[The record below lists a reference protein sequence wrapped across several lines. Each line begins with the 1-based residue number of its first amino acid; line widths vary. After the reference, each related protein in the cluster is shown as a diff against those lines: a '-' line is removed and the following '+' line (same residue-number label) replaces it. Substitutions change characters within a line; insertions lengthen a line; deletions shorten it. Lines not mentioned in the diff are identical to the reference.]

1 MVNNLFFKNNNKKTF
16 NYLEMTPYCMHKH
29 VIKDNGLVDVL
40 VPKFTNKFAVKYLI
54 PRSKSPFIRANLDEF
69 GSTTWLLMDGKN
81 NVSEISD
88 KLIEKF
94 GETIQPVNARLTLFL
109 TNLYNNQFIS
119 FNELIK
125 GSNNG

>member
-1 MVNNLFFKNNNKKTF
+1 
-16 NYLEMTPYCMHKH
+16 
-29 VIKDNGLVDVL
+29 VL
-40 VPKFTNKFAVKYLI
+40 VPKFTNKFAVKYFI

-69 GSTTWLLMDGKN
+69 GSTAWLLMDGKN
-81 NVSEISD
+81 KVSEISD

-125 GSNNG
+125 GNNNG